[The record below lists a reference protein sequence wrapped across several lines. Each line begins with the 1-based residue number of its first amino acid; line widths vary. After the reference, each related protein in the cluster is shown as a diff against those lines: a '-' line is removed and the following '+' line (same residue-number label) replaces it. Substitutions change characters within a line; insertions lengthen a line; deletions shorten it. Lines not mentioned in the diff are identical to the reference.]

1 MHRSSITARPAM
13 LVGLLM
19 MMSMAPLIA
28 TFSEVNSPTS
38 ELQEGFVHDAG
49 MNEKLVN
56 IPAWPNGT
64 SDSYRIA
71 VPDGH
76 AVDALTLGVA
86 GHILPRAEELSWEYP
101 ADFNDS
107 RADFSNVGFNQ
118 TGLTV
123 LPVGFEFDF
132 ENNTGSQWTLSGGG
146 WAIGQDSNLGGNR
159 VSGGSN
165 ALYTYTGSYP
175 NSLSTTYWATSP
187 SINCGHCSGSWEL
200 SFMRRLG
207 VESYYYDHA
216 YVQAK
221 DSNGNWQ
228 SVWSH
233 SSSTINEVSFTKQTY
248 TITNQVI
255 GNSDLQIRF
264 GIGTTDGSVTYTGWN
279 IDDIHIQPTS
289 GVQNNLGTWTSP
301 SLGYSDDADVVLNP
315 GPYGLMSL
323 VGVFP
328 TGSHIS
334 WSILD
339 ADYDTP
345 IPGFSARTD
354 LVSDLGT
361 IDWTEH
367 KHIRFHIEMSEGSG
381 GSPWIKSINM
391 NGRWRSEMIQYVVD
405 DNWELTNCS
414 WFENGGE
421 GIIRGSVEGKA
432 SPPKFNLARPTSR
445 IITDINSTGPVALGF
460 YDFEGVWKALPDK
473 GVVNL
478 PTHMSEIQFEFRAE
492 SDFWSLSDFVI
503 DLNGGGMVQDLSI
516 DMAHDGVKEWAL
528 DDITLG
534 WLGHQN
540 RFANG
545 ERSHQMIMQPSI
557 SEQIEIVLPQIEVQ
571 SFSMDLTPVGTEV
584 KNLEVDVLVD
594 GQVILERDFGT
605 TDKSVMLNF
614 SQEELTNLT
623 MALESA
629 PTTVL
634 SDAFATARMTLSIS
648 GTTGVLLARGLSII
662 QQPELTLEFDSQ
674 SALLTALNDEVA
686 DKIGSGGII
695 EVPLTLKMALP
706 GAVKVS
712 IVSINTSHASMT
724 SNLNWANDS
733 ITLTPS
739 AVNYEVEAK
748 HLVFNGSMS
757 AVQLDFISPV
767 HRVSFLQQMD
777 GTITQLSGQQGLVF
791 LSSEGGLSN
800 DSGSEVFTDHAFQ
813 ISRDWN
819 DEPWLD
825 FRIRPVMDTGV
836 RGLSKVEKFGQGPM
850 QGIENDIEV
859 ISWSVT
865 NDAGKKVPFDSP
877 YLRSNTWVDVNVNM
891 HFEDLPQ
898 QTPRSGEIDVNLYL
912 DGVKKANGTVDSNGT
927 ATLSV
932 LVPSSAELIVFTI
945 MVEAG
950 DSQEIFFRVK
960 DNHSFNTDSLAPIL
974 LASNIRFYDH
984 RPSSQA
990 QLLEFNIG
998 DVPVLPHAGK
1008 LMLWRSWIDDSDSN
1022 GIPDAGEHYT
1032 MAMQVPTQLN
1042 TSEGIYSAHVN
1053 DLSGAQGDLVSG
1065 YIVMTD
1071 AAGNALI
1078 GGGGPGWDN
1087 HLFLYQIKEDSA
1099 PLVHTTSAGHVGGN
1113 IAWIHPGEE
1122 QHMQFPF
1129 DEANGRSDIASVRVE
1144 LASTVPSSPMA
1155 VIWSASTGV
1164 CSTSDQYLEILSCG
1178 VLSRSGD
1185 ESPFA
1190 SDLVF
1195 DLEFKID
1202 WTMPVDTSTQREP
1215 TIEVLDRA
1223 GQGSYSIL
1231 PHLRWKY
1238 STDLMI
1244 DASSISITVGS
1255 ISQDANGAWVK
1266 PGQTASVSAI
1276 INWQDSVTLAEQLF
1290 DVSGRFN
1297 GKNIRS
1303 ISENGSFTIDV
1314 VMPSV
1319 SGEHALVLALD
1330 NLPTNANDMTDPD
1343 DVTIWFV
1350 VDATSPS
1357 ISEVVAPRP
1366 GATLSLDSLSNVL
1379 VEFRIQEEIKM
1390 QQEDLMLNWQVR
1402 RIDSNMPLAEGMVE
1416 AEFSDSRNS
1425 GIAIPAQG
1433 LIDLSDI
1440 LPMET
1445 YEDQLVLEVWV
1456 SGQDSAGNAFS
1467 TFGNSASQAMASWN
1481 IQMVEAMFKL
1491 SENPSTS
1498 VGGMAFVGDDVIIDV
1513 QVVNYGL
1520 KEGSVD
1526 VLIEVVDIDGSRL
1539 VILESTVP
1547 INYDES
1553 ELLRAD
1559 WQVKKTGE
1567 FHFVVSLDDVEVG
1580 STDSIII
1587 SQSVDEDWLSGSI
1600 IGVEPIFIWV
1610 FFMLLLALLVVL
1622 GLFMKGEGDSGG
1634 SVFDEEESGEYVEHA
1649 KEHVPLPED
1658 QPWNG
1663 AAEQAQEQ
1671 PVHVEGI
1678 APAVATAAMPYG
1690 AIPAQHYDPYSG
1702 QTNPHMAGAH
1712 ASPYAAPP
1720 GVGFEYHQ

>member
-1 MHRSSITARPAM
+1 M

-301 SLGYSDDADVVLNP
+301 SLGYSDDADVILNP

-898 QTPRSGEIDVNLYL
+898 QTPRSGEVDVNLYL

-1622 GLFMKGEGDSGG
+1622 GLFTKGEGDSGG

>member
-1 MHRSSITARPAM
+1 M

-301 SLGYSDDADVVLNP
+301 SLGYSDDADVILNP

-898 QTPRSGEIDVNLYL
+898 QTPRSGEVDVNLYL

-1690 AIPAQHYDPYSG
+1690 TIPAQHYDPYSG

>member
-1 MHRSSITARPAM
+1 
-13 LVGLLM
+13 

-28 TFSEVNSPTS
+28 TFSEVNSPPS
-38 ELQEGFVHDAG
+38 ELQDDFGYDAG
-49 MNEKLVN
+49 TNEKLVN
-56 IPAWPNGT
+56 IPVWPNGT
-64 SDSYRIA
+64 SDSYRIS

-76 AVDALTLGVA
+76 AVDALTLGMV

-123 LPVGFEFDF
+123 LPIGYDFDF
-132 ENNTGSQWTLSGGG
+132 ENNTGSQWTLGGGG
-146 WAIGQDSNLGGNR
+146 WAIGQDSSLSGNR

-165 ALYTYTGSYP
+165 ALYTYNGNYP
-175 NSLSTTYWATSP
+175 NSLGTTYWATSP
-187 SINCGHCSGSWEL
+187 SINCGHCSGSWDL

-207 VESYYYDHA
+207 VESSWYDHV

-221 DSNGNWQ
+221 DANGNWQ

-233 SSSTINEVSFTKQTY
+233 SSSTINEGSFTKQSY
-248 TITNQVI
+248 TITNHVN

-264 GIGTTDGSVTYTGWN
+264 GIGTTDGSVSYTGWN
-279 IDDIHIQPTS
+279 IDDIHILPTS
-289 GVQNNLGTWTSP
+289 GVQNNLATWTSP
-301 SLGYSDDADVVLNP
+301 SLGYSDDADVILSP

-328 TGSHIS
+328 TGSSIS

-345 IPGFSARTD
+345 IAGFSARND
-354 LVSDLGT
+354 LIADLGT

-367 KHIRFHIEMSEGSG
+367 KHIRFHVEMSEGSG

-421 GIIRGSVEGKA
+421 GIIRGSVEGKVA
-432 SPPKFNLARPTSR
+432 PPQFNLARPTSR

-478 PTHMSEIQFEFRAE
+478 PTPMSEIQFEFRAE
-492 SDFWSLSDFVI
+492 SDFWSLSDFIV

-516 DMAHDGVKEWAL
+516 DMAHDGVEEWAL
-528 DDITLG
+528 EDITLG

-545 ERSHQMIMQPSI
+545 EVSHQMIMQPSV
-557 SEQIEIVLPQIEVQ
+557 SQQIEIVLPQVEVE
-571 SFSMDLTPVGTEV
+571 SFSMDLTPVATEV

-594 GQVILERDFGT
+594 GQVIFERDFGT
-605 TDKSVMLNF
+605 TDKSVMLNL

-623 MALESA
+623 MALEVA
-629 PTTVL
+629 PSTVL
-634 SDAFATARMTLSIS
+634 SDALATARMTLSIS
-648 GTTGVLLARGLSII
+648 GTTGTLLARGLSII
-662 QQPELTLEFDSQ
+662 QQPELTLDFDSQ

-686 DKIGSGGII
+686 DKLGSGGII

-706 GAVKVS
+706 GAVMVS
-712 IVSINTSHASMT
+712 IVNISTSHASMT
-724 SNLNWANDS
+724 SNLNWINDS

-739 AVNYEVEAK
+739 AVNYQVEAK

-757 AVQLDFISPV
+757 AVQLDFISPGY
-767 HRVSFLQQMD
+767 RVSLLQHMD
-777 GTITQLSGQQGLVF
+777 GTVTQLSGQQGLVF
-791 LSSEGGLSN
+791 LSSDGGLSN
-800 DSGSEVFTDHAFQ
+800 VSGSEVFTEHAFQ
-813 ISRDWN
+813 ISRDWD

-825 FRIRPVMDTGV
+825 FRIRPVMDSGI

-859 ISWSVT
+859 ISWSVI
-865 NDAGKKVPFDSP
+865 NDAGKQVPFSSP
-877 YLRSNTWVDVNVNM
+877 YLRSNTWVDVNVDM

-898 QTPRSGEIDVNLYL
+898 QTPRSGEVDVNLYL
-912 DGVKKANGTVDSNGT
+912 DGVQKANGTVDINGT

-932 LVPSSAELIVFTI
+932 LVPSSAEATVFTI

-950 DSQEIFFRVK
+950 ESQEIFFRVK
-960 DNHSFNTDSLAPIL
+960 DNHSFNTDSLAPVL

-998 DVPVLPHAGK
+998 DVPVLPHAGT
-1008 LMLWRSWIDDSDSN
+1008 LMFWRSWIDDTDSN
-1022 GIPDAGEHYT
+1022 GIPDAGEHHT

-1042 TSEGIYSAHVN
+1042 TTEGIYSAHVN

-1065 YIVMTD
+1065 YIMMTD
-1071 AAGNALI
+1071 AAGNALV

-1087 HLFLYQIKEDSA
+1087 HLFMYQIKEDAA
-1099 PLVHTTSAGHVGGN
+1099 PLVRATSAGHVGGN
-1113 IAWIHPGEE
+1113 IAWMHPGEE

-1129 DEANGRSDIASVRVE
+1129 DEANGRSDVASIRVE

-1155 VIWSASTGV
+1155 VIWSASTGA
-1164 CSTSDQYLEILSCG
+1164 CSTSDLYLEILSCG

-1185 ESPFA
+1185 ESPYA

-1195 DLEFKID
+1195 DLQFKID
-1202 WTMPVDTSTQREP
+1202 WIMPADTSTQREP

-1244 DASSISITVGS
+1244 DASSISITVDG
-1255 ISQDANGAWVK
+1255 IIQDATGAWVK
-1266 PGQTASVSAI
+1266 PGQTASVSASI
-1276 INWQDSVTLAEQLF
+1276 RWQDSATIAEQLF
-1290 DVSGRFN
+1290 DISGRFN
-1297 GKNIRS
+1297 GNNIRS

-1314 VMPSV
+1314 AMPSV
-1319 SGEHALVLALD
+1319 SGEHALVMTLD
-1330 NLPTNANDMTDPD
+1330 NLPKNANDMTDPD
-1343 DVTIWFV
+1343 GATVWFV

-1357 ISEVVAPRP
+1357 ISEVVAPRS
-1366 GATLSLDSLSNVL
+1366 GATLSLDSLSDVM
-1379 VEFRIQEEIKM
+1379 VEFRIQEEISM
-1390 QQEDLMLNWQVR
+1390 QQEGLFLNWQVR

-1416 AEFSDSRNS
+1416 AEFSDSRSS
-1425 GIAIPAQG
+1425 GIAIPAHG
-1433 LIDLSDI
+1433 LINLSNI
-1440 LPMET
+1440 LPIET
-1445 YEDQLVLEVWV
+1445 YEDQLVLDVWV

-1467 TFGNSASQAMASWN
+1467 TFGNSATQAMASWN

-1491 SENPSTS
+1491 SGKISTS
-1498 VGGMAFVGDDVIIDV
+1498 ADGMAFVGDDIIIDV
-1513 QVVNYGL
+1513 QVINYGL

-1539 VILESTVP
+1539 VILDSTVV
-1547 INYDES
+1547 INSDQS

-1567 FHFVVSLDDVEVG
+1567 YHFIVLLDDVEVG

-1587 SQSVDEDWLSGSI
+1587 SQSVEEGWLSGSI
-1600 IGVEPIFIWV
+1600 VGVDPIFIWV
-1610 FFMLLLALLVVL
+1610 FFMLLLALMIVL
-1622 GLFMKGEGDSGG
+1622 GLFMKGDGDSGG
-1634 SVFDEEESGEYVEHA
+1634 SVFDEEESEEYVDQT
-1649 KEHVPLPED
+1649 KEHVPLPES
-1658 QPWNG
+1658 QPWNATG
-1663 AAEQAQEQ
+1663 DQAQEQ
-1671 PVHVEGI
+1671 PAYVEGMR
-1678 APAVATAAMPYG
+1678 PAVASAVMPYG
-1690 AIPAQHYDPYSG
+1690 AIPGQHYDPYSG
-1702 QTNPHMAGAH
+1702 QTNPHMIGVQ
-1712 ASPYAAPP
+1712 ASPYVAPP
-1720 GVGFEYHQ
+1720 GAGLEYHQ

>member
-1 MHRSSITARPAM
+1 
-13 LVGLLM
+13 
-19 MMSMAPLIA
+19 
-28 TFSEVNSPTS
+28 
-38 ELQEGFVHDAG
+38 
-49 MNEKLVN
+49 
-56 IPAWPNGT
+56 
-64 SDSYRIA
+64 
-71 VPDGH
+71 
-76 AVDALTLGVA
+76 
-86 GHILPRAEELSWEYP
+86 
-101 ADFNDS
+101 
-107 RADFSNVGFNQ
+107 
-118 TGLTV
+118 
-123 LPVGFEFDF
+123 
-132 ENNTGSQWTLSGGG
+132 
-146 WAIGQDSNLGGNR
+146 
-159 VSGGSN
+159 
-165 ALYTYTGSYP
+165 
-175 NSLSTTYWATSP
+175 
-187 SINCGHCSGSWEL
+187 
-200 SFMRRLG
+200 
-207 VESYYYDHA
+207 
-216 YVQAK
+216 
-221 DSNGNWQ
+221 
-228 SVWSH
+228 
-233 SSSTINEVSFTKQTY
+233 
-248 TITNQVI
+248 
-255 GNSDLQIRF
+255 
-264 GIGTTDGSVTYTGWN
+264 
-279 IDDIHIQPTS
+279 
-289 GVQNNLGTWTSP
+289 
-301 SLGYSDDADVVLNP
+301 
-315 GPYGLMSL
+315 
-323 VGVFP
+323 
-328 TGSHIS
+328 
-334 WSILD
+334 
-339 ADYDTP
+339 
-345 IPGFSARTD
+345 
-354 LVSDLGT
+354 
-361 IDWTEH
+361 
-367 KHIRFHIEMSEGSG
+367 MSEGSG

-391 NGRWRSEMIQYVVD
+391 NGRWRSEMIQYVID

-825 FRIRPVMDTGV
+825 FRIRPVMDNGV

-898 QTPRSGEIDVNLYL
+898 QTPRSGEVDVNLYL

-1622 GLFMKGEGDSGG
+1622 GLFMKGE
-1634 SVFDEEESGEYVEHA
+1634 
-1649 KEHVPLPED
+1649 
-1658 QPWNG
+1658 
-1663 AAEQAQEQ
+1663 
-1671 PVHVEGI
+1671 
-1678 APAVATAAMPYG
+1678 
-1690 AIPAQHYDPYSG
+1690 
-1702 QTNPHMAGAH
+1702 
-1712 ASPYAAPP
+1712 
-1720 GVGFEYHQ
+1720 